1 MHDFSCL
8 SWGGQSKTKG
18 GWDFERG
25 HQHKSSV
32 KTRYVYMFKQK
43 KKVKQLGDEWQ
54 DFSETKRRKYVSS
67 VWLERNVVC
76 SMISTSLCI
85 CTYLLKLP
93 ILFVCIT
100 LELRE

>member
-18 GWDFERG
+18 VWDFERG

-32 KTRYVYMFKQK
+32 KTRYVYVQAK

-67 VWLERNVVC
+67 VWLERNVV
-76 SMISTSLCI
+76 
-85 CTYLLKLP
+85 
-93 ILFVCIT
+93 V
-100 LELRE
+100 